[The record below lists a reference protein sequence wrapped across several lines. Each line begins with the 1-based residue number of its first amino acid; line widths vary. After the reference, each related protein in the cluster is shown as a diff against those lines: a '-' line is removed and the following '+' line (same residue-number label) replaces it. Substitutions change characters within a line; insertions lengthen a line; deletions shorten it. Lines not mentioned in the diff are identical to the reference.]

1 MSEESR
7 ENYRNFKEM
16 MQIIHGMRTTG
27 LTREEIA
34 KIASPSKYSATNPN
48 SAVSDRTVKRMLN
61 AIESWYGRSKCYQDV
76 NTKKW
81 HLTATDIPEYLDIEE
96 LQALNI
102 AIQKLDK
109 NQDLVGPLI
118 ELNTKL
124 TSRFDKGIENRTAG
138 NKHAYVAATASAEY
152 KRNAIFA
159 FMGPRAHIASN
170 HQVRNLIEDAI
181 SMNKVI
187 RFSYKNTNKG
197 SVKDHVVH
205 PVGIMIGPSNIY
217 LVSYEVF
224 ADSSISP
231 EPIKYILENISDAQ
245 YTGERFKRYAD
256 FNIEEYANQFF
267 GVFSDSQVYSVEWY
281 ATPTVASAV
290 KRFTFHPT
298 QTMTD
303 NPDGGVTIKFNAGGL
318 RAMATYLFQWAGDI
332 VPVAPTELVKE
343 YRDLLNKC
351 LTTIS

>member
-7 ENYRNFKEM
+7 ENYRNFREM
-16 MQIIHGMRTTG
+16 MLVMNGMRTTG
-27 LTREEIA
+27 LTNAEISEIA
-34 KIASPSKYSATNPN
+34 AGSKYKANNPGAK
-48 SAVSDRTVKRMLN
+48 SSDRTARRIVKSIL
-61 AIESWYGRSKCYQDV
+61 SWYGPRHCYKD
-76 NTKKW
+76 KKGKW
-81 HLTATDIPEYLDIEE
+81 HLVATDVPEYLDLEE

-109 NQDLVGPLI
+109 NQDLVGPLT

-124 TSRFDKGIENRTAG
+124 TSRFESNVRHRTAG
-138 NKHAYVAATASAEY
+138 DKHAYVAETVSAEY

-159 FMGPRAHIASN
+159 FIGPRAHIASN

-181 SMNKVI
+181 SMTKVI
-187 RFSYKNTNKG
+187 SFQYTNSRGIAKA
-197 SVKDHVVH
+197 HIVH

-224 ADSSISP
+224 ADGSTSP

-245 YTGERFKRYAD
+245 FTGERFKRYSN
-256 FNIEEYANQFF
+256 FNIEEYASQFF
-267 GVFSDSQVYSVEWY
+267 GIFSDTRVYDVEWR
-281 ATPTVASAV
+281 AAPNVADAV

-298 QTMTD
+298 QTMID
-303 NPDGGVTIKFNAGGL
+303 NPDGSVTIRFHAGGL

-332 VPVAPTELVKE
+332 VPIAPAELVEE
-343 YRDLLNKC
+343 YRLLLTKC
-351 LTTIS
+351 LETIS